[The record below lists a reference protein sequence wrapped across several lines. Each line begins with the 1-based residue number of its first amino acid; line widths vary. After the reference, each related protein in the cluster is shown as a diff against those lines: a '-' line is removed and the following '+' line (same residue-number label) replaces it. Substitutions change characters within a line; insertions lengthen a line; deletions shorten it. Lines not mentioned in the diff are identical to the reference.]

1 MGHHGRRNPDELPG
15 NDGGFFWGDFVGFVR
30 DSGPFHVCVFLVYIA
45 PFMVAMMNLVVGM
58 FVQHEVA
65 LDALCGATCVTTQ
78 GFPCIVNGEL
88 DLADMGIVF
97 IELSGDGC
105 R

>member
-1 MGHHGRRNPDELPG
+1 MSQIIQVYSIFDERVQNCTEIVKNWATMGDAI
-15 NDGGFFWGDFVGFVR
+15 
-30 DSGPFHVCVFLVYIA
+30 LVYIA
-45 PFMVAMMNLVVGM
+45 LLTGM

-78 GFPCIVNGEL
+78 GFPCIINGEL

-97 IELSGDGC
+97 VELSGDGC
-105 R
+105 MTRLIRL